1 MQVKPCSLANCR
13 AFTFLGKQP
22 QFGFGVSQTSI
33 TVKKEKEKKMLKAVE
48 IKWNV
53 TDNVMDEFDDEACE
67 VLESLPTEMDIPEGM
82 TDPDEISDWL
92 SDETLYCH
100 NGFRLVDQNGNN
112 VNLA

>member
-53 TDNVMDEFDDEACE
+53 TDNVMDDEVYE
-67 VLESLPTEMDIPEGM
+67 ILESLPAEIIIPEGM

-92 SDETLYCH
+92 SDETGYCH
-100 NGFRLVDQNGNN
+100 KGFRLVDQDRND
-112 VNLA
+112 VDMA